1 MCCFCV
7 KSLSCTWAL
16 SAKESETKIRFL
28 TVRETSLTLTEAA
41 SQKGIRRS
49 AISVLPMALTTRLQA
64 LWLK

>member
-1 MCCFCV
+1 M
-7 KSLSCTWAL
+7 

-49 AISVLPMALTTRLQA
+49 AISVLPMPLTTRLQA